1 MKALGRSVSILVAHQ
16 RVTDYQDLLELLPH
30 FAFAR
35 LGVRSFMNQTKK
47 ENPMKKKISLKHSR
61 AAQTLLLLGL
71 TVVAGLAQSG
81 DISASTAP
89 AITLG
94 VTILKALLALALIGC
109 VGTVIYGAVT
119 LGGNR
124 PRALA
129 MIAGGVFGGLIAG
142 LSYALIGT
150 TSGATVPTSTIL
162 LSFIR

>member
-1 MKALGRSVSILVAHQ
+1 
-16 RVTDYQDLLELLPH
+16 
-30 FAFAR
+30 
-35 LGVRSFMNQTKK
+35 
-47 ENPMKKKISLKHSR
+47 MKKVNSLRNSK
-61 AAQTLLLLGL
+61 AAQTLLLFGL
-71 TVVAGLAQSG
+71 TAVAAFAQSG

-89 AITLG
+89 VITLG
-94 VTILKALLALALIGC
+94 VTILKAVLALALVGC

-129 MIAGGVFGGLIAG
+129 MIAGGVAGGLIAG

>member
-1 MKALGRSVSILVAHQ
+1 VKQSV
-16 RVTDYQDLLELLPH
+16 
-30 FAFAR
+30 
-35 LGVRSFMNQTKK
+35 K
-47 ENPMKKKISLKHSR
+47 SLTHSP
-61 AAQTLLLLGL
+61 AAQAFFLFGL
-71 TVVAGLAQSG
+71 TVVAAFAQSG

-94 VTILKALLALALIGC
+94 VTIVKAFMALALLAC
-109 VGTVIYGAVT
+109 VGTVIYGAAS

-129 MIAGGVFGGLIAG
+129 MIAGGVFGGLVAG

-150 TSGATVPTSTIL
+150 TSGSSVPTSTIL